1 MHLYNKQTD
10 PFNYF
15 LIRLA
20 VEYMPSGFIKAKPF
34 RISAQSFDDRYI
46 TQQMQRGDNKMREH
60 KSRNDSITSLASILP
75 MQSRQNDINNIS
87 RPST

>member
-1 MHLYNKQTD
+1 MARLDMHLYNKQTD

-34 RISAQSFDDRYI
+34 RISAQSLMIVTSHNKCKEVI
-46 TQQMQRGDNKMREH
+46 TR
-60 KSRNDSITSLASILP
+60 
-75 MQSRQNDINNIS
+75 
-87 RPST
+87 